1 MRDAS
6 SSCPAPAGPC
16 VLAAKTA
23 ERKHPTQK
31 PAGTLAALLVAG
43 TLLPTACTTSAGE
56 AQNDPLPVPSSKLRV
71 LVLTDIENEPDD
83 AQSLVRFLLYV
94 NEMDVEGLL
103 ATTSVWMRDTTRVDK
118 IQGHIE
124 AYREVR
130 DNLLVHADGYPET
143 DFLLSQVK
151 TCRDA
156 YGMNGVSE
164 GNDTEGSE
172 QIIATVDKEDD
183 RPLWISVWGGANCLA
198 QALWKVRETR
208 TPEELDAFVAKLR
221 VYTISDQDDSG
232 PWMRQEFPNLFYV
245 VTPSSPHDGDDYK
258 YATWVGIS
266 GDHFHG
272 MFEGPNFEIV
282 DNPWL
287 SENIRT
293 GHGPLAARYPATAY
307 LMEGDTPS
315 FMNLFRNG
323 LAGHISP
330 SYGGWGGRYAV
341 SQPEG
346 ESRPIWTNSDDTV
359 LAFDGNTYTTNHA
372 TVWRWREGGLTN
384 PDPALRRDCIE
395 LYKAAIPPARELGAR
410 YVKFW
415 PGQDGYDYPFQA
427 DYEDLWK
434 YSVDAVREVA
444 ASAPNIQFAIECKF
458 KEPRTHMLFCNVAT
472 TLLAIEDMGVN
483 NVGIVTLRKLD
494 ALLDRLDVAALR
506 EAQTRQDALAAQRL
520 VLDLFLG

>member
-6 SSCPAPAGPC
+6 SSCPAPAGAR

-23 ERKHPTQK
+23 ERKHPAQK
-31 PAGTLAALLVAG
+31 SAGTLAALLIAA

-56 AQNDPLPVPSSKLRV
+56 AQNDPLPAPSSKSRV

-103 ATTSVWMRDTTRVDK
+103 ATTSVWMR
-118 IQGHIE
+118 
-124 AYREVR
+124 
-130 DNLLVHADGYPET
+130 
-143 DFLLSQVK
+143 
-151 TCRDA
+151 
-156 YGMNGVSE
+156 
-164 GNDTEGSE
+164 
-172 QIIATVDKEDD
+172 
-183 RPLWISVWGGANCLA
+183 
-198 QALWKVRETR
+198 
-208 TPEELDAFVAKLR
+208 
-221 VYTISDQDDSG
+221 
-232 PWMRQEFPNLFYV
+232 QEFTNLFYV

-272 MFEGPNFEIV
+272 MFEGPNFDIV

-293 GHGPLAARYPATAY
+293 EHGPLAERYPATAY

-323 LAGHISP
+323 LAGHVITP
-330 SYGGWGGRYAV
+330 ASY
-341 SQPEG
+341 
-346 ESRPIWTNSDDTV
+346 SRK
-359 LAFDGNTYTTNHA
+359 Y
-372 TVWRWREGGLTN
+372 RKGGLTN
-384 PDPALRRDCIE
+384 PDPDLRRDCIE

-444 ASAPNIQFAIECKF
+444 APDMQFAIECKF

-472 TLLAIEDMGVN
+472 TLLAIEDMGVD

-494 ALLDRLDVAALR
+494 ALLDRLDIEAFR

-520 VLDLFLG
+520 VLDLFLGNI

>member
-1 MRDAS
+1 MCDAS
-6 SSCPAPAGPC
+6 SSCPAPAGPR

-31 PAGTLAALLVAG
+31 PAGTLAALLVAA
-43 TLLPTACTTSAGE
+43 TLLPTACSTSAGE
-56 AQNDPLPVPSSKLRV
+56 AQNDPLPAPSSKSRV

-83 AQSLVRFLLYV
+83 AQSLVRFLLYT

-130 DNLLVHADGYPET
+130 DNLLVHADGYPEA

-151 TCRDA
+151 TCRDV
-156 YGMNGVSE
+156 YGMNGVGE

-172 QIIATVDKEDD
+172 HIIATVDKEDD
-183 RPLWISVWGGANCLA
+183 HPLWISVWGGANCLA

-208 TPEELDAFVAKLR
+208 TPEELDAFVVKLR

-272 MFEGPNFEIV
+272 MFEGPNFDIV

-287 SENIRT
+287 LENIRT
-293 GHGPLAARYPATAY
+293 GARAAGRPI
-307 LMEGDTPS
+307 
-315 FMNLFRNG
+315 RQV
-323 LAGHISP
+323 LAGP
-330 SYGGWGGRYAV
+330 GW
-341 SQPEG
+341 
-346 ESRPIWTNSDDTV
+346 
-359 LAFDGNTYTTNHA
+359 L
-372 TVWRWREGGLTN
+372 
-384 PDPALRRDCIE
+384 
-395 LYKAAIPPARELGAR
+395 
-410 YVKFW
+410 
-415 PGQDGYDYPFQA
+415 
-427 DYEDLWK
+427 
-434 YSVDAVREVA
+434 
-444 ASAPNIQFAIECKF
+444 
-458 KEPRTHMLFCNVAT
+458 
-472 TLLAIEDMGVN
+472 
-483 NVGIVTLRKLD
+483 
-494 ALLDRLDVAALR
+494 
-506 EAQTRQDALAAQRL
+506 
-520 VLDLFLG
+520 

>member
-6 SSCPAPAGPC
+6 SSCPAPAGAR

-23 ERKHPTQK
+23 ERKHPARK
-31 PAGTLAALLVAG
+31 SAGTLAALLVAA

-56 AQNDPLPVPSSKLRV
+56 AQNDPLPAPSSKSRV

-103 ATTSVWMRDTTRVDK
+103 ATTSVWMRDTTRADK
-118 IQGHIE
+118 IRGHIE
-124 AYREVR
+124 AYREVH
-130 DNLLVHADGYPET
+130 DNLLVHADGYPEA

-151 TCRDA
+151 TCRDV
-156 YGMNGVSE
+156 YGMNGVGE

-172 QIIATVDKEDD
+172 HIIATVDKEDD

-232 PWMRQEFPNLFYV
+232 SWMRQEFTNLFYV

-272 MFEGPNFEIV
+272 MFEGPNFDIV

-293 GHGPLAARYPATAY
+293 GHGPLGARYPATAY

-330 SYGGWGGRYAV
+330 GYGCWGGRYAV

-372 TVWRWREGGLTN
+372 TVWRWREGYQHDIAARADWSNTPDFAGANHNPMLVVNGDAGLDPLHIAAHIGETVPLSAEGSSD
-384 PDPALRRDCIE
+384 PDGNRLAFDWCIYTEASSYPGDVSIMNASSMEASLVVPENAVGTEIHVILTAYDDSEPALYRYRR
-395 LYKAAIPPARELGAR
+395 
-410 YVKFW
+410 V
-415 PGQDGYDYPFQA
+415 
-427 DYEDLWK
+427 
-434 YSVDAVREVA
+434 
-444 ASAPNIQFAIECKF
+444 
-458 KEPRTHMLFCNVAT
+458 
-472 TLLAIEDMGVN
+472 
-483 NVGIVTLRKLD
+483 IVTVTKD
-494 ALLDRLDVAALR
+494 
-506 EAQTRQDALAAQRL
+506 
-520 VLDLFLG
+520 

>member
-6 SSCPAPAGPC
+6 SLYPAPAGPR
-16 VLAAKTA
+16 VLAAKIA
-23 ERKHPTQK
+23 ERKHPAQK
-31 PAGTLAALLVAG
+31 SAGTLAALLIAAM
-43 TLLPTACTTSAGE
+43 LLPTACSNSAGE
-56 AQNDPLPVPSSKLRV
+56 AQNDPLPAPSSKSRV

-103 ATTSVWMRDTTRVDK
+103 TTTSVWMRDTTRVDK

-124 AYREVR
+124 AYRDVR
-130 DNLLVHADGYPET
+130 DNLLVHADGYPEA

-151 TCRDA
+151 TCRDV
-156 YGMNGVSE
+156 YGMNGVGE

-172 QIIATVDKEDD
+172 HIIATLDKEDD

-272 MFEGPNFEIV
+272 MFERPNFDIV

-293 GHGPLAARYPATAY
+293 GHGP
-307 LMEGDTPS
+307 
-315 FMNLFRNG
+315 
-323 LAGHISP
+323 
-330 SYGGWGGRYAV
+330 
-341 SQPEG
+341 
-346 ESRPIWTNSDDTV
+346 
-359 LAFDGNTYTTNHA
+359 
-372 TVWRWREGGLTN
+372 
-384 PDPALRRDCIE
+384 
-395 LYKAAIPPARELGAR
+395 LGAR

-472 TLLAIEDMGVN
+472 TLLAIEDMGVD